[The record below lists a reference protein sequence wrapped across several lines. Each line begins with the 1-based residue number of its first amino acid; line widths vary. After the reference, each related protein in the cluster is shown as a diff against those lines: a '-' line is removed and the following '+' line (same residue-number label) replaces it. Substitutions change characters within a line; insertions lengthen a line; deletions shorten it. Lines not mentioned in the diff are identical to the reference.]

1 MYKSYLWFKNQIL
14 NLGGE
19 VLWVILGQIFSV
31 VILFGGVRLMTQVM
45 SPHEYG

>member
-31 VILFGGVRLMTQVM
+31 LIFIGGGSINDSGHVTA
-45 SPHEYG
+45 